1 MNAKQDSAAQGKQ
14 ALADPD
20 LAHYEPV
27 SDMAPML
34 SLLVGVA
41 EAPKV
46 SQRGLAGRM
55 GVALG
60 LANAYLKRA
69 VGKGWIKMRQAPARR
84 FLYYLTPEGF
94 AEKAALT
101 RDYLSSSLRFFRR
114 VRQQS
119 ADLLQDARKRGHKR
133 IALAGCG
140 ELAEIVGLSAQEA
153 GLEIIGIL
161 DARRN
166 AESYGAMPVFHDLDA
181 LRAAKGAP
189 DAVLITDIDDPQ
201 ACYDRL
207 SALLSPE
214 QLLVMPLLHV
224 VPRRPET
231 AADAEDDE
239 ADAEAAA

>member
-1 MNAKQDSAAQGKQ
+1 M
-14 ALADPD
+14 
-20 LAHYEPV
+20 
-27 SDMAPML
+27 SDMAPTL

-101 RDYLSSSLRFFRR
+101 RDYLSDSLRFFRR
-114 VRQQS
+114 ARQQS
-119 ADLLQDARKRGHKR
+119 TDLLQDARKRGHKR

-140 ELAEIVGLSAQEA
+140 ELAEIVSLSAQDL
-153 GLEIIGIL
+153 GIEIVGIL

-166 AESYGAMPVFHDLDA
+166 VESFAAIPVFHDLNA
-181 LRAAKGAP
+181 LQASGLAA

-201 ACYDRL
+201 ASFDQL
-207 SALLSPE
+207 SGLLPPE
-214 QLLVMPLLHV
+214 RLLVMTLLHV
-224 VPRRPET
+224 VPRGPEI
-231 AADAEDDE
+231 ADDDE

>member
-1 MNAKQDSAAQGKQ
+1 
-14 ALADPD
+14 
-20 LAHYEPV
+20 
-27 SDMAPML
+27 MAPTL

-101 RDYLSSSLRFFRR
+101 RDYLSDSLRFFRR
-114 VRQQS
+114 ARQQS
-119 ADLLQDARKRGHKR
+119 TDLLLDARKRGHKR
-133 IALAGCG
+133 IVLAGCG
-140 ELAEIVGLSAQEA
+140 ELAEIVSLSAQEL
-153 GLEIIGIL
+153 GIEILGIL

-166 AESYGAMPVFHDLDA
+166 VESFAAIPVFHDLSA
-181 LRAAKGAP
+181 LQQAGLTA

-201 ACYDRL
+201 ACFDRL
-207 SALLSPE
+207 QAALSPDR
-214 QLLVMPLLHV
+214 LLVMPLLHV
-224 VPRRPET
+224 VPRRQESDT
-231 AADAEDDE
+231 DAEAGEEE

>member
-1 MNAKQDSAAQGKQ
+1 MNAKRDSI
-14 ALADPD
+14 D
-20 LAHYEPV
+20 LPPEPM
-27 SDMAPML
+27 SDMAPTL

-101 RDYLSSSLRFFRR
+101 REYLSSSLRFFRR

-119 ADLLQDARKRGHKR
+119 TELLQAAQKRGYKR
-133 IALAGCG
+133 IALAGSG
-140 ELAEIVGLSAQEA
+140 ELAEIVGLSAQDL
-153 GLEIIGIL
+153 GLEIVGIL

-166 AESYGAMPVFHDLDA
+166 AESYGGVPVFHDLAA
-181 LRAAKGAP
+181 LRAAKLTA

-201 ACYDRL
+201 ACFDRL
-207 SALLSPE
+207 SGLLTPE

-224 VPRRPET
+224 VPRRQED
-231 AADAEDDE
+231 ADSAEEQDS
-239 ADAEAAA
+239 EAAA